1 MKEKEILLAVITG
14 VTANPSYT
22 HFSEETI
29 ANTAIRIAD
38 KIIEKLQQNEVLPK
52 KQKQDTDKAR

>member
-14 VTANPSYT
+14 VTANPSYA

-29 ANTAIRIAD
+29 ANTAIKIAE
-38 KIIEKLQQNEVLPK
+38 KITEKIQKNEVLPK
-52 KQKQDTDKAR
+52 KKG